1 MAQRSSSFNAPRA
14 GYTSQ
19 MNSGGRL
26 PFTNSGRQGFSGM
39 NGGGMNSAFG
49 TSAFGQGMGSGMNSA
64 FGNQMGMG
72 NGQFGLGGPNQQT
85 SPFSQSSNDLF
96 RPDGFVGR
104 DAADVRA
111 TNQSM
116 QGREQRGGMFDMM
129 IENLNEMRDARRRW
143 REQRNAP
150 PPVRVRLEPAFDA
163 PRPPVG
169 ETALGIQA
177 RLNDTFAKRAMTG
190 ATAQVSGR
198 TAILQGAVGSD
209 HERALAEQLAS
220 LEPGVSQ
227 VQNQLTVAPTLPP
240 QAGPPQGPP
249 PVVPPPLPPQ

>member
-1 MAQRSSSFNAPRA
+1 
-14 GYTSQ
+14 
-19 MNSGGRL
+19 
-26 PFTNSGRQGFSGM
+26 
-39 NGGGMNSAFG
+39 
-49 TSAFGQGMGSGMNSA
+49 
-64 FGNQMGMG
+64 MGMG

-85 SPFSQSSNDLF
+85 SPFSQTSNDMF

-190 ATAQVSGR
+190 AAAQVSGR
-198 TAILQGAVGSD
+198 TAILQGAVSSD

-227 VQNQLTVAPTLPP
+227 VQNLLTVAPTLPP
-240 QAGPPQGPP
+240 QTLPPPAPPLVPRQSGTTAPTPPQ
-249 PVVPPPLPPQ
+249 PPQ